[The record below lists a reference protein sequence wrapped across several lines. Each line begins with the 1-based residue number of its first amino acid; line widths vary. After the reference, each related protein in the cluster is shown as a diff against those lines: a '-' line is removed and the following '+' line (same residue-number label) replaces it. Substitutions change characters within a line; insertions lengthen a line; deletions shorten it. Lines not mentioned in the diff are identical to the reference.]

1 MDSPCIGVCRLTPD
15 GQACTGCTRTI
26 EEISGWAK
34 MPRAD
39 REAVMRRCLEN
50 VWGTKCKDCMGLRD
64 RDAKDQA
71 QAEFDSLPD
80 APF

>member
-50 VWGTKCKDCMGLRD
+50 VWGTKCKDCMTLRG
-64 RDAKDQA
+64 KDQ
-71 QAEFDSLPD
+71 QQEERSRVEGLPP